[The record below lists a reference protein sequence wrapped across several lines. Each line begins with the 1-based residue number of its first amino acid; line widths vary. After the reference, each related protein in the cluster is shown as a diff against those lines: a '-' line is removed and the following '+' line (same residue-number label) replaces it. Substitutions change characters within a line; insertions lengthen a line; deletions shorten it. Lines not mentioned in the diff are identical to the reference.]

1 MAGAWAP
8 GSAGMD
14 PFSLTL
20 LWPQA
25 KQLPGCE
32 RQGGNAMLHKV
43 TVLQHEWASRC
54 SVCPSRH
61 CHLPAVPLSQKGAG
75 N

>member
-54 SVCPSRH
+54 SV
-61 CHLPAVPLSQKGAG
+61 
-75 N
+75 